1 MLGATLLFTLS
12 PRITA
17 YVRRADVK
25 SSTPSDNH
33 MRNIFLQGIIS
44 IYGGFFGGGI
54 GIMMLAVL
62 GLMGLDNIHEMNA
75 LKTLLA
81 TLING
86 IAVVTFTIA
95 RAVAWPQALLMAVGA
110 ILGGYLGAAVA
121 RRLNPKLVRTF
132 VIVVGFSLS
141 IYLFLQ

>member
-1 MLGATLLFTLS
+1 
-12 PRITA
+12 
-17 YVRRADVK
+17 
-25 SSTPSDNH
+25 
-33 MRNIFLQGIIS
+33 
-44 IYGGFFGGGI
+44 
-54 GIMMLAVL
+54 MMLAVL
-62 GLMGLDNIHEMNA
+62 GFMGLDNIHEMNA

-95 RAVAWPQALLMAVGA
+95 RAVAWPQALLMAIGA

-121 RRLNPKLVRTF
+121 RRLNPTLVRTF
-132 VIVVGFSLS
+132 VIVVGFLIS